1 MRATT
6 TMKSNRGAMRIALV
20 ARRKSPPRH
29 RLEGRSSPAPRRGPT
44 PLQAHRGFF
53 VTDWKNVAADA
64 LNAPSWKEAA
74 KQYHRDRAG
83 RPLIVEI
90 EPEHLKRLRRLMDPA
105 TSLERAWDEIGRKN
119 GGAPQATVEAL
130 MFSLRSRG
138 TKAVEESATKRRL
151 FDLSEQQV
159 IEIGNRLQRL
169 KPEIAR
175 AWSAAEVE
183 ILLQAR
189 IKCPIL

>member
-1 MRATT
+1 M
-6 TMKSNRGAMRIALV
+6 N
-20 ARRKSPPRH
+20 
-29 RLEGRSSPAPRRGPT
+29 
-44 PLQAHRGFF
+44 
-53 VTDWKNVAADA
+53 A
-64 LNAPSWKEAA
+64 LNAPNWKEAA

-105 TSLERAWDEIGRKN
+105 TSLERAWDEISRKN

-138 TKAVEESATKRRL
+138 TKAVEEPATKRRL
-151 FDLSEQQV
+151 SDLSEQQV
-159 IEIGNRLQRL
+159 IEVGNRLQRL

>member
-1 MRATT
+1 MANL
-6 TMKSNRGAMRIALV
+6 SNL
-20 ARRKSPPRH
+20 K
-29 RLEGRSSPAPRRGPT
+29 
-44 PLQAHRGFF
+44 
-53 VTDWKNVAADA
+53 DWKKVAADA

-90 EPEHLKRLRRLMDPA
+90 GPEHLKRLRRLMDPA

-119 GGAPQATVEAL
+119 GGVPQATVEAFV
-130 MFSLRSRG
+130 FSLRSRG

-159 IEIGNRLQRL
+159 IEVGNRLQRL